1 MSYRD
6 EAEGALLYDDMGIS
20 TVERTDE
27 KMIVKIYIE
36 KHQNWLQ
43 VADELWC
50 AVRVLK
56 SWLNDLSRKQGMK
69 HFADLPE
76 TERNQEWEQ
85 HREESYK
92 NYYEKGIDDFLYVYF
107 YDTYNWVL
115 YENEELYMFLYEMP
129 IQNDNEFV
137 YKHQVE
143 NFAYWLDDDVAMM
156 LHFLKS
162 WYHRVNGYPET
173 DEE

>member
-6 EAEGALLYDDMGIS
+6 EAEGALLYDDMGMS

-69 HFADLPE
+69 HFADLP
-76 TERNQEWEQ
+76 
-85 HREESYK
+85 
-92 NYYEKGIDDFLYVYF
+92 
-107 YDTYNWVL
+107 
-115 YENEELYMFLYEMP
+115 
-129 IQNDNEFV
+129 
-137 YKHQVE
+137 
-143 NFAYWLDDDVAMM
+143 
-156 LHFLKS
+156 
-162 WYHRVNGYPET
+162 YP
-173 DEE
+173 